1 MRIHQPAISGKIP
14 ATSRI
19 PVLCAACALAAA
31 LPCIDAFAVTVRV
44 GPDGQY
50 ATIQAGIDAAVN
62 AGGGDVF
69 VESAYYPEN
78 PVLTINNIAIGV
90 HGGYNANFEA
100 AGLPTL
106 VALGDGNGNAW
117 RIVTY
122 GAHGHAFVGGFN
134 IYGAIGNPGAY
145 LEAHDASYISFQYNI
160 VSDNH
165 HDATT
170 QEYADGGGIE
180 AESHDTARVELVQD
194 EARDNSVSAGMYA
207 SGGGVSLHA
216 LDASWITADHLNIH
230 DNALTY
236 GGQSCYGAGLFA
248 EAGQYGAADVS
259 LTDLVI
265 SNNGESCGAQASGHA
280 AGLYMLSA
288 NLAAPHG
295 VHTNRARI
303 VGNTVSGNSNSSESV
318 FLDSRGGAIDFTNV
332 LIARSNDRGLY
343 ALEFQ
348 APHFYVENVTVA
360 RNSGA
365 GMQIEGDVEVTNT
378 LSAQNGQPDIMQ
390 ENVLVIRS
398 LLNVANAHFVNPAAD
413 DYHLRADSPAVDA
426 GTNSTPH
433 GLEEIDLDGHPR
445 PYNGGI
451 ADVGCYESSY
461 ARDRIFANGFD

>member
-62 AGGGDVF
+62 AGGGDVL

-145 LEAHDASYISFQYNI
+145 LEAHDASYISFQYNT

-170 QEYADGGGIE
+170 QEYVYGGGIE
-180 AESHDTARVELVQD
+180 AESHDTAWVELVED
-194 EARDNSVSAGMYA
+194 EVRNNSVSAGTYA
-207 SGGGVSLHA
+207 SGGGVSLHSF
-216 LDASWITADHLNIH
+216 DASLITADHLNAH

-236 GGQSCYGAGLFA
+236 AALQCDGGGLYAQAG
-248 EAGQYGAADVS
+248 EHGTSDVF
-259 LTDLVI
+259 LTDLAV
-265 SNNGESCGAQASGHA
+265 SNNGMSCGSQAYMGG
-280 AGLYMLSA
+280 AGIELMSWA
-288 NLAAPHG
+288 VAAPHG
-295 VHTNRARI
+295 VHANRSRI
-303 VGNTVSGNSNSSESV
+303 IGNTISGSSYSSESV
-318 FLDSRGGAIDFTNV
+318 NLGTFGNIDFTNALV
-332 LIARSNDRGLY
+332 TGGNDRGIR
-343 ALEFQ
+343 ATNFDGW
-348 APHFYVENVTVA
+348 PIFVENVTTA
-360 RNSGA
+360 GNGGA
-365 GMQIEGDVEVTNT
+365 GIVLDGTGVQATNT
-378 LSAQNGQPDIMQ
+378 LSAQNGQPDIVQ
-390 ENVLVIRS
+390 DGARASAS
-398 LLNVANAHFVNPAAD
+398 LLNLADARFVNPTAG

-426 GTNSTPH
+426 GTNITPH
-433 GLEEIDLDGHPR
+433 GLQTTDLDGHPR

-451 ADVGCYESSY
+451 TDVGCYESSY
-461 ARDRIFANGFD
+461 TRDRIFANGFD